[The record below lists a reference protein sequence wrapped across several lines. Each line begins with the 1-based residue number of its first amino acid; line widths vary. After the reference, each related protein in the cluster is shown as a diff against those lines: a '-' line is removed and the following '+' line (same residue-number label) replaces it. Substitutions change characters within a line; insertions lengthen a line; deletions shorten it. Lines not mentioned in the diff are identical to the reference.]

1 MTARMRDGAK
11 DGDKSF
17 SKLFDIIEEI
27 AASRSGLRGREVA
40 ERTGMPVSTTFRML
54 KFLVENGYLRSA
66 SSTYTLGLGIARL
79 GNIAAAQN
87 PLLKISRPILAE
99 LSARTMETVHL
110 AELKDG
116 QLLYVDKVEGVR
128 SVRMGSLIGSCSP
141 LHCTGIGKAILAFL
155 DEKTLHEQL
164 ETIEWTRYTD
174 TTLLSASAL
183 LRDLAVKRAHGQVID
198 AHRRD
203 RPRLFLRRKE
213 HFPLSAEIGR
223 GERGK
228 GVYQAVHP
236 PCLRDLPGLGQDL
249 PVRPVQAVKHAER
262 DHILPRKA
270 GVLCHDLHRPSLV
283 QRDAQLGCAPLRL
296 AHAIE
301 SLPAI

>member
-128 SVRMGSLIGSCSP
+128 SVRMGSLIGSFSP

-183 LRDLAVKRAHGQVID
+183 LRDLAEIRKRGYAID
-198 AHRRD
+198 NC
-203 RPRLFLRRKE
+203 E
-213 HFPLSAEIGR
+213 HEL
-223 GERGK
+223 
-228 GVYQAVHP
+228 GVYCLAAPVLDYSGHAVAGISISGSE
-236 PCLRDLPGLGQDL
+236 LYLKNRTAELAAL
-249 PVRPVQAVKHAER
+249 VRNAAAKISNEYH
-262 DHILPRKA
+262 
-270 GVLCHDLHRPSLV
+270 G
-283 QRDAQLGCAPLRL
+283 
-296 AHAIE
+296 
-301 SLPAI
+301 